1 MSSDPQPRPLPS
13 PLAVTVLFFI
23 IMGLQL
29 PCALIIASGQFTIG
43 IVAGQIGALLAPTMI
58 MIWRGHYDWHRCL
71 PLARPPVGLLLAV
84 IPLTIALAYGADL
97 GADLTKDWLNAPPL
111 FEEHYAAAIRMDS
124 IGKAALI
131 LSLLAL
137 LPALAEECFFRG
149 LCQSSL
155 AAALGPT
162 AGWLISAIF
171 FALAHGSPWY
181 FHLYLLLGLYLGY
194 LRLRSGGL
202 WIPMLAHAINNGWTL
217 AVKYS

>member
-1 MSSDPQPRPLPS
+1 MPSDPQPRTLPS

-29 PCALIIASGQFTIG
+29 PCALMMASGQFTMG
-43 IVAGQIGALLAPTMI
+43 IVAGQMGALLAPTLL
-58 MIWRGHYDWHRCL
+58 MIWRGRYEWRRCL
-71 PLARPPVGLLLAV
+71 PLTRPPIGLLLAI
-84 IPLTIALAYGADL
+84 IPVTILLAYAADAGAHF
-97 GADLTKDWLNAPPL
+97 TKDWLQAPPL

-124 IGKAALI
+124 FGKAALI

-137 LPALAEECFFRG
+137 LPAIAEECFFRG

-181 FHLYLLLGLYLGY
+181 FHLYLVLGLYLGY
-194 LRLRSGGL
+194 LRLRSSGL
-202 WIPMLAHAINNGWTL
+202 WVPMLAHAINNGWTL
-217 AVKYS
+217 VVKYS